1 MSRDGR
7 AAAGAKTAQKTNNN
21 DSTYSILTDF
31 NEFLLVGHGDGSL
44 IAVRKEAKGREGE
57 EEGREK

>member
-1 MSRDGR
+1 M
-7 AAAGAKTAQKTNNN
+7 GARRLAQKTAQKTNNN

>member
-1 MSRDGR
+1 M
-7 AAAGAKTAQKTNNN
+7 GARRLAQKTAQKTNNN

-31 NEFLLVGHGDGSL
+31 NEFLLVGHCDGSL